1 MDFELSRNYC
11 KCQNAG
17 ENKTLGIEEN
27 ESVKALG
34 LQWEPF
40 KDEFNFCVKFTIS
53 KKIYKRLVLSNV
65 AKISDPFGWLSPV
78 TIVGKIFMQRLWL
91 EEINWDQELDV
102 NDLNER
108 KLYEENVKFLEDI
121 RIPR

>member
-1 MDFELSRNYC
+1 
-11 KCQNAG
+11 
-17 ENKTLGIEEN
+17 
-27 ESVKALG
+27 
-34 LQWEPF
+34 
-40 KDEFNFCVKFTIS
+40 
-53 KKIYKRLVLSNV
+53 LSNV